1 MKFNYA
7 CCIDVDDSVLDLLA
21 HLVASGNELDDI
33 YDDVLETAFAD
44 DNDAYY
50 RMRDSDIYAKVS
62 EEVNNRV
69 KEIKMISPTPS
80 SKVYTINSSKY
91 GKILFETFGNLL
103 CDDLLFATKAD
114 AANFILDK
122 VSPAVLAAHFNRY
135 EAVST
140 VYELTELS
148 DLKSFIMECVV
159 TPVTVYSYGA
169 D

>member
-1 MKFNYA
+1 MEFKYI

-44 DNDAYY
+44 DDDAYY

-80 SKVYTINSSKY
+80 GKVYTINSSKY

-114 AANFILDK
+114 AANYILDK

-140 VYELTELS
+140 VYNLTELS

-159 TPVTVYSYGA
+159 TPVPVYSYSA

>member
-1 MKFNYA
+1 MKYIIGRNNFALTIFIPQDCNNNCPFCTSKENYEKQP
-7 CCIDVDDSVLDLLA
+7 
-21 HLVASGNELDDI
+21 ASLQA
-33 YDDVLETAFAD
+33 V
-44 DNDAYY
+44 
-50 RMRDSDIYAKVS
+50 
-62 EEVNNRV
+62 
-69 KEIKMISPTPS
+69 
-80 SKVYTINSSKY
+80 
-91 GKILFETFGNLL
+91 
-103 CDDLLFATKAD
+103 AD
-114 AANFILDK
+114 AANYILDK